1 MIPLA
6 PDTLLALLS
15 AILWVADGF
24 RGRDG
29 LAAAAGAAA
38 LAAVFYSL
46 IGG

>member
-1 MIPLA
+1 MIPLD

-29 LAAAAGAAA
+29 LAAAGAAA
-38 LAAVFYSL
+38 LGATFYSL